1 MRDRQGAIRVGL
13 KYCGGCRAQYDR
25 VALVDALRKRLSETV
40 EFVAADSEEAEE
52 ILIVCGCP
60 TACAKVGS
68 TRPARYVKSLQD
80 AEHWI
85 DRVEMA
91 SAGRGRLNHSKTGKE

>member
-25 VALVDALRKRLSETV
+25 VALVDALRRRLAGAV
-40 EFVAADSEEAEE
+40 EFVAADSEDAEE

-60 TACAKVGS
+60 TACAKVES
-68 TRPARYVKSLQD
+68 PRPIWYITNQKEAEDWIVKK
-80 AEHWI
+80 
-85 DRVEMA
+85 MA
-91 SAGRGRLNHSKTGKE
+91 SRETG

>member
-1 MRDRQGAIRVGL
+1 VRDRQGAIRAGL

-25 VALVDALRKRLSETV
+25 VALVDDLRKRLAGTV
-40 EFVAADSEEAEE
+40 EFVAADSEDAEE

-60 TACAKVGS
+60 TACAKVES
-68 TRPARYVKSLQD
+68 TRPARYVKSPQD

-85 DRVEMA
+85 DRETA